1 MTLSSERRWKTAV
14 FAVLFPYLLGVVGF
28 GSGQGAAAQE
38 SAAGEARVDDTENGA
53 DRYDAMDQPE
63 GGSTSSGE
71 DQAVDASHEDR
82 LEEVIAKAVK
92 AYGGED
98 ALRKFDDSA
107 TVFGKVVP
115 GGGTAESAFTYR
127 KFRKAKKWRVD
138 LEAPAA
144 GQAGPVK
151 RVLAFNGLAGWRSTG
166 NTVVDLN
173 PVRLAQLNDD
183 NEYQPSLLLFWG
195 SDEWSF
201 TLKGRT
207 IFRGVPVYAV
217 QIAEKRNSSR
227 QIDLFIDQRNFL
239 VVGVSYNTET
249 GSDGSERK
257 IAMEYEEYRPLSGTM
272 FPYRQ
277 TKLINNKEASE
288 LIIASASLEDA
299 IDESV
304 FDRPQS
310 AGKVTL
316 VCPVTVDF
324 EYSQK
329 EILVKGRLN
338 NGDELLFLF
347 DTGASDTLIDRRVA
361 AEHFLA
367 KQGKQNMMALSGA
380 VNVDSTVIKRLELG
394 SLIVNDLDAR
404 IVPLDSQ
411 SRQLGRRIA
420 GIIGTNLIRKFVVKL
435 DYGKPSITFYD
446 TDTFERPKTGTMV
459 PFLQPNAPVVKAK
472 LAGGVEMAMLVDTGA
487 AFNNLPTAVARK
499 QMAQLGSQS
508 SHTTEGS
515 GLDGRRLKLASLVIP
530 RVDVGGQ
537 SMKNVNFTYVL
548 ESKEEGGS
556 ARSDSKL
563 VEEQGGFFRSTS
575 IGILGNP
582 YWQNF
587 VTIVDYKF
595 QRLILSPNPMVAVKE
610 QIEAA
615 VQEGDS
621 KLLVHGNFRLAETAY
636 QKALMVATTHKDRVN
651 EARLYGRIANM
662 RRMMAKELARP
673 EQCKTAYEFFVK
685 GHNLAVET
693 GDREVE
699 GRILAD
705 WSLLY
710 SDNGQMIEAK
720 QNFNRALLL
729 APRDPQVNVDYALHL
744 SRLNQLPQM
753 QSYLEKAL
761 FYDPSNWQ
769 ALWYQFKLF
778 EKFMDYPRAI
788 KTLKEIK
795 KYYPWSKPAA
805 SRLAQLETMVKASPV
820 PKTP

>member
-1 MTLSSERRWKTAV
+1 ML
-14 FAVLFPYLLGVVGF
+14 AVLFLYLSGVVPGC
-28 GSGQGAAAQE
+28 GSGLVAAAQDQ
-38 SAAGEARVDDTENGA
+38 AGGEAKAGDTESGA
-53 DRYDAMDQPE
+53 DRYDAIDQPE
-63 GGSTSSGE
+63 GSNTSSGE
-71 DQAVDASHEDR
+71 NQAVDASHEDR
-82 LEEVIAKAVK
+82 LEEVLAKAVK

-98 ALRKFDDSA
+98 ALRKFDNSA

-127 KFRKAKKWRVD
+127 KFRKGKKWRVD

-144 GQAGPVK
+144 GQTGPVK

-183 NEYQPSLLLFWG
+183 NEYQPSLLLLWG

-201 TLKGRT
+201 SLKGRT

-217 QIAEKRNSSR
+217 QMSEKQKSSR
-227 QIDLFIDQRNFL
+227 EIDLFIDQRNFL
-239 VVGVSYNTET
+239 VVGVSYDTET

-277 TKLINNKEASE
+277 TKLINNREASE

-316 VCPVTVDF
+316 VRPVTVDF

-338 NGDELLFLF
+338 NGEELLFLF

-446 TDTFERPKTGTMV
+446 TDTFERPKTGIMV

-472 LAGGVEMAMLVDTGA
+472 LAGGVELAMLVDTGA

-548 ESKEEGGS
+548 
-556 ARSDSKL
+556 
-563 VEEQGGFFRSTS
+563 
-575 IGILGNP
+575 
-582 YWQNF
+582 
-587 VTIVDYKF
+587 
-595 QRLILSPNPMVAVKE
+595 
-610 QIEAA
+610 
-615 VQEGDS
+615 
-621 KLLVHGNFRLAETAY
+621 
-636 QKALMVATTHKDRVN
+636 
-651 EARLYGRIANM
+651 
-662 RRMMAKELARP
+662 
-673 EQCKTAYEFFVK
+673 
-685 GHNLAVET
+685 
-693 GDREVE
+693 
-699 GRILAD
+699 
-705 WSLLY
+705 
-710 SDNGQMIEAK
+710 
-720 QNFNRALLL
+720 
-729 APRDPQVNVDYALHL
+729 
-744 SRLNQLPQM
+744 
-753 QSYLEKAL
+753 
-761 FYDPSNWQ
+761 
-769 ALWYQFKLF
+769 
-778 EKFMDYPRAI
+778 
-788 KTLKEIK
+788 
-795 KYYPWSKPAA
+795 
-805 SRLAQLETMVKASPV
+805 
-820 PKTP
+820 